1 MKNTEA
7 YKIIFQA
14 CDAVNCDGP
23 TRRKINEALET
34 ILETISKTLES
45 DDNNNK
51 GSEE

>member
-1 MKNTEA
+1 MKNIEA

-34 ILETISKTLES
+34 ILETISKALES
-45 DDNNNK
+45 DDNNK